1 VNSFTIES
9 SFGVMTD
16 KERRVILLDRTGFA
30 KVGED
35 IGKGVDYWLRITEE
49 RQEEKRERREE
60 KAATGGMGKGI
71 LF

>member
-30 KVGED
+30 KVGEE

-49 RQEEKRERREE
+49 RQEEKRERKEE
-60 KAATGGMGKGI
+60 KAATGAISKGLI
-71 LF
+71 Y